1 MTISTTP
8 VPPPPL
14 VRSRADG
21 ARRWFA
27 GGGVH
32 TWLATEQ
39 DTGGAFLLWEDEMVQ
54 GKCSPLH
61 SHAQADE
68 TSYVLEGEI
77 LFHLDGAEHRMAAG
91 AVALAPRGVPHA
103 FLVLSATA
111 RLLFLHTP
119 GCCQDFYWE
128 ASTSLPPGES
138 GGEVDFDVV
147 MAAARR
153 TGGMT
158 MLGPPPFTR

>member
-1 MTISTTP
+1 MTAITTSI
-8 VPPPPL
+8 PPTPL
-14 VRSRADG
+14 VRSRGEG

-27 GGGVH
+27 GGGMH

-39 DTGGAFLLWEDEMVQ
+39 NTAGAFLLWEDDMVA

-61 SHAQADE
+61 AHAQADE
-68 TSYVLEGEI
+68 TFYVLDGEI
-77 LFHLDGAEHRMAAG
+77 VFHLDGVEHRMTAG
-91 AVALAPRGVPHA
+91 GVAIAPRGVPHA

-119 GCCQDFYWE
+119 GCCQAFYWE
-128 ASTSLPPGES
+128 ASTPLAPGAT

-147 MAAARR
+147 MAAAQR